1 MGLETLDGFR
11 DSVNLALGDSAQF
24 NERLDRWVNDGLQ
37 ELFVML
43 DLEAR
48 RVCQQIPTIVGT
60 EKYVLPTDLVAT
72 LVVTD
77 RTNKKRLLKTS
88 IENFEQ
94 LDPSKTGKPKTYA
107 RVARDLYLNPVP
119 DGVYLIHLFYI
130 KEPSQLAA
138 GTDVTELTAAYDRV
152 VHLLAVKNA
161 LIDLRQREDATFFH
175 QIAVN
180 LLRQIPNEFELEG
193 QNPAEGVQVATDRA
207 DLTDPP
213 NIVR

>member
-1 MGLETLDGFR
+1 
-11 DSVNLALGDSAQF
+11 
-24 NERLDRWVNDGLQ
+24 
-37 ELFVML
+37 ML

-48 RVCQQIPTIVGT
+48 RVCAQITTVAGT
-60 EKYVLPTDLVAT
+60 EKYTLPTDLVAT

-94 LDPSKTGKPKTYA
+94 LDPSRSGRPKTYA

-119 DGVYLIHLFYI
+119 DGAYLIHMFYI
-130 KEPSQLAA
+130 KEPSELAA

-152 VHLLAVKNA
+152 VHLLAVRSA
-161 LIDLRQREDATFFH
+161 MIDLGNEERATFFH
-175 QIAVN
+175 QVAMN
-180 LLRQIPNEFELEG
+180 RLRQIPNEFELEG
-193 QNPAEGVQVATDRA
+193 ENPAETIQIATSRG

-213 NIVR
+213 NVLR